1 MTSNLGEKPTREEA
15 IEFIS
20 ASSMYGNLGLFVGA
34 GFSKAVMNNGIDQI
48 ALSWDQLLE
57 KASGNLDIDYGD
69 IWKEGVGYPD
79 VASSICSKYSEDNN
93 CTYNEGLSKLKQQL
107 ALLTSWYPDKEN
119 REKYSNYLNNL
130 DAEWIVT
137 TNYDLV
143 IESLLTGKSIP
154 LGPDEY
160 LTSPK
165 DQVPIYHLHGIRTNP
180 EGIIIA
186 QEDYVSL
193 FRPNEYR
200 QIKLAL
206 TIKESTTLLLGY
218 ALGDVNVLTAID
230 WSKNVFVNKKEN
242 YPHDVIQLY
251 HTKNPKDEP
260 YRDRN
265 GILIVEI
272 SELTTF
278 FDEYSDI
285 HKILK
290 EKKGEQDVLLR
301 ELSGRLESPDED
313 LINKFIEDE
322 AFRIDLLRTLSTFST
337 HLISGF
343 LSFLNS
349 CIDETWV
356 RAIPNGAFDA
366 YDQGLTVLLDILTT
380 LKMKQIPPAL
390 LETCAY
396 ALERVGYYVGD
407 GYGESWKANK
417 TFEKRKGELSKE
429 FVDELNNISDQHCYT
444 DLKKLMKRVNA

>member
-1 MTSNLGEKPTREEA
+1 MSSKLGEKPTRTEA

-20 ASSMYGNLGLFVGA
+20 ESSMYGNLGLFVGA
-34 GFSKAVMNNGIDQI
+34 GFSKAVMNNGFDQI

-57 KASGNLDIDYGD
+57 KASERLDIDYGD

-79 VASSICSKYSEDNN
+79 VASSICAKYSEANN
-93 CTYNEGLSKLKQQL
+93 CTYNEALSRLKRQL

-137 TNYDLV
+137 TNYDLI
-143 IESLLTGKSIP
+143 IEILLTGKSIP
-154 LGPDEY
+154 LGPDES

-165 DQVPIYHLHGIRTNP
+165 DQVPVYHLHGIRTNP

-218 ALGDVNVLTAID
+218 GLGDVNVLTAID
-230 WSKNVFVNKKEN
+230 WSKNVFVNKQEN
-242 YPHDVIQLY
+242 YPHDVIQIY
-251 HTKNPKDEP
+251 RTENPKDTP

-265 GILIVEI
+265 GILIVET
-272 SELTTF
+272 SELTKF
-278 FDEYSDI
+278 FDEYSEI
-285 HKILK
+285 HESLK
-290 EKKGEQDVLLR
+290 EEKEKQDISLR

-313 LINKFIEDE
+313 LINKFIDDE
-322 AFRIDLLRTLSTFST
+322 AFRIDLLKNLSTFST
-337 HLISGF
+337 NLISGF
-343 LSFLNS
+343 VSFLNS

-356 RAIPNGAFDA
+356 RAEPNGAFKA

-380 LKMKQIPPAL
+380 LKFKQIPPAL

-396 ALERVGYYVGD
+396 ALQRVGYYVGD
-407 GYGESWKANK
+407 GHGESWQANR
-417 TFEKRKGELSKE
+417 TFERRKGELSKE
-429 FVDELNNISDQHCYT
+429 LVDELKNIAEQHCYAN
-444 DLKKLMKRVNA
+444 LRKLMRRVDA

>member
-1 MTSNLGEKPTREEA
+1 
-15 IEFIS
+15 
-20 ASSMYGNLGLFVGA
+20 MYGNLGLFIGA
-34 GFSKAVMNNGIDQI
+34 GFSKAVMNNDFDQI

-57 KASGNLDIDYGD
+57 KASEKLDIDYGD
-69 IWKEGVGYPD
+69 IWKEGVSYPD
-79 VASSICSKYSEDNN
+79 VASSICVRYSENN
-93 CTYNEGLSKLKQQL
+93 DCTYNEALSKLKRQL

-137 TNYDLV
+137 TNYDLI

-154 LGPDEY
+154 LGPDES

-165 DQVPIYHLHGIRTNP
+165 DQVPVYHLHGIRTNP

-218 ALGDVNVLTAID
+218 GLGDVNVLTAID
-230 WSKNVFVNKKEN
+230 WSKNVFVNKQEN
-242 YPHDVIQLY
+242 YPHDVIQIY
-251 HTKNPKDEP
+251 RTENPKDAP

-265 GILIVEI
+265 GILIIET
-272 SELTTF
+272 SALTKF
-278 FDEYSDI
+278 FEEYSDT
-285 HKILK
+285 HERLK
-290 EKKGEQDVLLR
+290 EEKDKQNVALHN
-301 ELSGRLESPDED
+301 LSAQLESPDED
-313 LINKFIEDE
+313 LINKFIDDKE
-322 AFRIDLLRTLSTFST
+322 FRIELLKTLSTFST
-337 HLISGF
+337 NLISGF
-343 LSFLNS
+343 VSFLNS

-356 RAIPNGAFDA
+356 RAEPHGAFEA

-380 LKMKQIPPAL
+380 LKFKKIPPAL

-396 ALERVGYYVGD
+396 ALQRVGYYVDD
-407 GYGESWKANK
+407 GHGKSWQANR
-417 TFEKRKGELSKE
+417 TFECRKGELSSE
-429 FVDELNNISDQHCYT
+429 LVDELKNIAEQHWYT
-444 DLKKLMKRVNA
+444 NLRKLMRRVNA